1 MEQDTNQP
9 VTNQLELVHALPGRL
24 RLRVL
29 GEDSQ
34 KILKAISQ
42 NLRQQE
48 GVESVQIKE
57 TTGSIVVIFDPHTLS
72 LDRLKKDLSP
82 FNLLSTDL
90 SSKGDVIKSSGKK
103 LFSQLL
109 SLTPFL
115 LSWLLVK
122 RFNLSGW
129 KAIATYL
136 LGTGIMGELIAQVR
150 LEMFPSPTNEDLLET
165 TAEPKILPSQ
175 EDKKL
180 DFQIVHHLPGRIRLS
195 IPKIRQDKNYA
206 HKFQLLLEQDER
218 ITGVRIKPN
227 IGSVV
232 VKYKQEALSGL
243 SDRELTLILSNWMEL
258 IDSVIAL
265 ETSSPLTLE
274 AENAVQGDGN
284 LS

>member
-1 MEQDTNQP
+1 
-9 VTNQLELVHALPGRL
+9 
-24 RLRVL
+24 
-29 GEDSQ
+29 
-34 KILKAISQ
+34 
-42 NLRQQE
+42 
-48 GVESVQIKE
+48 
-57 TTGSIVVIFDPHTLS
+57 
-72 LDRLKKDLSP
+72 
-82 FNLLSTDL
+82 
-90 SSKGDVIKSSGKK
+90 
-103 LFSQLL
+103 
-109 SLTPFL
+109 
-115 LSWLLVK
+115 
-122 RFNLSGW
+122 
-129 KAIATYL
+129 
-136 LGTGIMGELIAQVR
+136 MGELIAQVR